1 MADVLIVGAGPAGSA
16 TALGLLAAGVE
27 QVLLVDRG
35 SARPFAIGESATPDV
50 AQMLGRLGLE
60 TDLGR
65 LGHRPYHGN
74 LSLWGDAKPQADYF
88 LQRGHGHGWHLQ
100 RAEFDAWLLQQ
111 AVDRGARLMCPTSV
125 KWCTRSEGVWQAN
138 LASTDGKQKRVQAR
152 MLVDAGGRR
161 APLATRLGAQRRRLD
176 GLVGLATR
184 ATATPA
190 LAGMSLVEPF
200 EHGWWYAAC
209 LPDGQAVVTLMSDID
224 VVRSQCLQDWHNY
237 LSAWRTTAKVAEL
250 APPCPPQ
257 EQDGQTLQPNI
268 QTFAAHSSY
277 LDRAAGQGWIAVG
290 DALLAFDPLT
300 SSGISGAL
308 SDAEAAVPAIVGQ
321 LAGDS
326 IASRHYAERANRTFI
341 RYIEGL
347 HRQYGAEQRWPNSV
361 FWSRR
366 HAGPVGV

>member
-1 MADVLIVGAGPAGSA
+1 MIVGAGPAGSA
-16 TALGLLAAGVE
+16 TALGLLAAGVGR
-27 QVLLVDRG
+27 VLLVDRG

-60 TDLGR
+60 TDLER

-74 LSLWGDAKPQADYF
+74 LSLWGDARPQADYF

-100 RAEFDAWLLQQ
+100 RAGFDAWLLRQ
-111 AVDRGARLMCPTSV
+111 AVDRGARLLRPCSV
-125 KWCTRSEGVWQAN
+125 KWCTRSAGVWQAS
-138 LASTDGKQKRVQAR
+138 LASTDGKLERVQAR

-184 ATATPA
+184 ATPTPA

-224 VVRSQCLQDWHNY
+224 VVRSRSLQDWQNY
-237 LSAWRTTAKVAEL
+237 LSAWRATAKVAEL
-250 APPCPPQ
+250 APPCPQQ
-257 EQDGQTLQPNI
+257 EPDI

-277 LDRAAGQGWIAVG
+277 LDRAAGHGWIAVG

-321 LAGDS
+321 LAGDNT
-326 IASRHYAERANRTFI
+326 ASRHYAERANRTFI
-341 RYIEGL
+341 RYVEGL
-347 HRQYGAEQRWPNSV
+347 QRQYGAERRWPDSV

-366 HAGPVGV
+366 HGRQAGESTFKTPPS